1 MSDFLDFLDEDSS
14 SNSELEYWTILV
26 VDDDAD
32 VHRSTKFAFTNTKI
46 LGKSVKFIDAFTG
59 DEAKNI
65 VRDRTDIDL
74 MLLDAVMES
83 ETSGLECA
91 TYVKKILNRNIPII
105 IMRSGFAGWE
115 VEFSKH
121 KIDVLDDFLMKTA
134 APKNVL
140 VQKVE
145 EWLSKIDT
153 NNK

>member
-1 MSDFLDFLDEDSS
+1 MSDFLDFLEEDN
-14 SNSELEYWTILV
+14 SNNIEQAYWTILV
-26 VDDDAD
+26 VDDDED

-46 LGKSVKFIDAFTG
+46 LGKCVKFIDAFTSE
-59 DEAKNI
+59 EAKNI

-83 ETSGLECA
+83 ENAGLECA
-91 TYVKKILNRNIPII
+91 TYVKKFLKRSIPII

-115 VEFSKH
+115 VEFNKH

-140 VQKVE
+140 IQKVE

-153 NNK
+153 PNK